1 MELLRW
7 GWVQFVDRLF
17 VERTTLNNKINIK
30 KNKKSF
36 YTIVLFYR
44 CAMLCEVMK
53 TMSSSVEGKGNNLQL
68 TTYNLSSVGN
78 FSISCKSW

>member
-1 MELLRW
+1 MA
-7 GWVQFVDRLF
+7 RLF
-17 VERTTLNNKINIK
+17 VKRTRLNKKINFK

-36 YTIVLFYR
+36 YTTVLFYR

-68 TTYNLSSVGN
+68 IQCG
-78 FSISCKSW
+78 

>member
-7 GWVQFVDRLF
+7 GWVQF
-17 VERTTLNNKINIK
+17 ERTTLNNKINLK

-68 TTYNLSSVGN
+68 IQCG
-78 FSISCKSW
+78 

>member
-1 MELLRW
+1 MA
-7 GWVQFVDRLF
+7 RLF
-17 VERTTLNNKINIK
+17 VERTTLNKKINIK

-68 TTYNLSSVGN
+68 TTYLVWVISPFVVNPDNLI
-78 FSISCKSW
+78 FSKSTL